1 MSYWSNEKPGQIII
15 LNIRTVDLK
24 RNLVC
29 PVRCLQSWIQ
39 SRPPPLAPTCP
50 SLSSSTAGTS
60 GRTCVCSASP
70 RKSSYTL
77 DIHLA
82 TLQFGAG
89 LFRLHSALVTG
100 QAAAAVSHFIWK
112 VFWHSPLLTDS
123 YVFFHSEKLF
133 YLKPAWKCMN
143 AHCVCVCI
151 CVLVPSDSSLMAL
164 VTVTALSEVTSEA
177 PPPASI
183 GPTCYLFVQGVAP
196 GCCSGRP

>member
-1 MSYWSNEKPGQIII
+1 MIKWETRSDHHSLSCW
-15 LNIRTVDLK
+15 TVDLK
-24 RNLVC
+24 RNPVC
-29 PVRCLQSWIQ
+29 SVWCPQSWIQ
-39 SRPPPLAPTCP
+39 SHPPPLAHTCP
-50 SLSSSTAGTS
+50 FPSSSTAGTS

-89 LFRLHSALVTG
+89 PLVT
-100 QAAAAVSHFIWK
+100 A
-112 VFWHSPLLTDS
+112 PLLQSHISSGKCFDIRPRSPDS
-123 YVFFHSEKLF
+123 DVFFHSETLF
-133 YLKPAWKCMN
+133 YLKACLEIHKCSLCMS
-143 AHCVCVCI
+143 I
-151 CVLVPSDSSLMAL
+151 CVLLSSDSSLTAL

-183 GPTCYLFVQGVAP
+183 GPTCCLFVQGVAP